1 MEKQIFEN
9 VLDSIR
15 NLIKSYSYFIKKE
28 NEKQYDGFNI
38 QIVDV
43 NVFKEYFYRNDN
55 QDFLKGKL
63 NIQEITFNNN
73 LGESFFF

>member
-15 NLIKSYSYFIKKE
+15 NLKKSYSYFIKKE
-28 NEKQYDGFNI
+28 NEKYYDGFNI
-38 QIVDV
+38 QFVDV
-43 NVFKEYFYRNDN
+43 IFFKEYLYRNDN

-63 NIQEITFNNN
+63 NI
-73 LGESFFF
+73 